1 MQENASTATPLRRQ
15 TAKEERQAHVDN
27 WKKSGL
33 SMSEYCRQ
41 NNLSLASL
49 SDWKRSILRKSTQFK
64 SVQPLSQQASLTKF
78 ENVVE
83 IIVGTNIKMRI
94 QHVTDASL
102 VINIVK
108 GILICNS

>member
-1 MQENASTATPLRRQ
+1 MQEKQNTTISLRRQ
-15 TAKEERQAHVDN
+15 TTREERQAHVDN

-41 NNLSLASL
+41 NNLSVANL

-64 SVQPLSQQASLTKF
+64 EIQSLPSQMPTPKQ
-78 ENVVE
+78 ENVIE
-83 IIVGTNIKMRI
+83 IIVGANIKMRI

-102 VINIVK
+102 VINLVK
-108 GILICNS
+108 GILICSS